1 MNEKTCSLGVISV
14 ILPPLNIT
22 SIQMKH
28 LLTIFCLLFSGV
40 ALSQDPPAT
49 PGTPPDPI
57 EEPPSK
63 RAGSIRPELT
73 IVDNILYVYP
83 YFGEEIF
90 VEILEEGETVWS
102 ETSSSD
108 TFILPELR
116 EGTEYTLVI
125 TINGKSWYGV
135 FTYHEQ

>member
-1 MNEKTCSLGVISV
+1 M
-14 ILPPLNIT
+14 
-22 SIQMKH
+22 
-28 LLTIFCLLFSGV
+28 
-40 ALSQDPPAT
+40 
-49 PGTPPDPI
+49 
-57 EEPPSK
+57 
-63 RAGSIRPELT
+63 
-73 IVDNILYVYP
+73 DNILYVYP

-90 VEILEEGETVWS
+90 VKILEEGETVWS

-125 TINGKSWYGV
+125 AINGKSWYGV

>member
-1 MNEKTCSLGVISV
+1 MFISLRPNYNDFLNSRRMRYTLFVAFLMNVFL
-14 ILPPLNIT
+14 
-22 SIQMKH
+22 
-28 LLTIFCLLFSGV
+28 
-40 ALSQDPPAT
+40 AWAT
-49 PGTPPDPI
+49 PRDIPVTFIDLGKTPPI
-57 EEPPSK
+57 K
-63 RAGSIRPELT
+63 RSVVYIPKVTIDMNMLT
-73 IVDNILYVYP
+73 VDYP
-83 YFGEEIF
+83 YSGDIE
-90 VEILEEGETVWS
+90 VEVFEEGETVWS

>member
-1 MNEKTCSLGVISV
+1 
-14 ILPPLNIT
+14 
-22 SIQMKH
+22 MKH

-40 ALSQDPPAT
+40 ALSQAPSAM
-49 PGTPPDPI
+49 PGTPTDPI
-57 EEPPSK
+57 ELPPPK
-63 RAGSIRPELT
+63 RSGSIRPELT
-73 IVDNILYVYP
+73 IVDNVLYVYP
-83 YFGEEIF
+83 YFGEEIL

-108 TFILPELR
+108 TFILSELR